1 MSRIVSRDEIRSIS
15 AMMEQRGIPLH
26 VWLPIMHV
34 ESSGN
39 VYAHNPRGE
48 DSRGLF
54 QINLRAGQDGRWTPD
69 FVRGLNLFDPLVN
82 ARAILSESWLGNTRR
97 LKTMLT
103 KTNPAE
109 QTAYMYQHGIRPRY
123 TPELDR
129 RIRYLATDGLA
140 DLKRRYGLTGEG
152 QNITSQNNIPF
163 VPTHRQE
170 VPFIPTHEP
179 WIPPP
184 EMQERSIVL
193 DFLRGGLNF
202 IGRFL
207 GIRPVSFEDISFL
220 LIRAIIIIVGVPL
233 LIFTTYKLI
242 LESDI
247 GSNAIKYVLA
257 KGGKNNDETSV

>member
-39 VYAHNPRGE
+39 VFAHNPRGE

-54 QINLRAGQDGRWTPD
+54 QINLQAGPGGRWTPD
-69 FVRGLNLFDPLVN
+69 FVRGLNLFDPLIN

-103 KTNPAE
+103 KTNPAD

-129 RIRYLATDGLA
+129 RIRYLATDGLQ
-140 DLKRRYGLTGEG
+140 DLKRRYGLTGDG
-152 QNITSQNNIPF
+152 QNITAQRDIPF
-163 VPTHRQE
+163 VPTHE
-170 VPFIPTHEP
+170 S

-184 EMQERSIVL
+184 EVQERSIVL
-193 DFLRGGLNF
+193 EFLLSGLNF
-202 IGRFL
+202 IGRLF
-207 GIRPVSFEDISFL
+207 GIRPVTLEDISFL
-220 LIRAIIIIVGVPL
+220 LIRMIIIIVGVPL
-233 LIFTTYKLI
+233 LIFTVYKLI
-242 LESDI
+242 LDSDI
-247 GSNAIKYVLA
+247 GNSAIKYVLT
-257 KGGKNNDETSV
+257 KGGKNNDEIGV